1 MNHWKSISLTAL
13 FVLMSVVLNAQEL
26 SEKEQKKLY
35 RQFRKEQKAEE
46 AEQKALT
53 VDWMVRTSRFVLE
66 ADQLRDRRG
75 NTNQVLSMVNFIAV
89 DTTEGV
95 IQVGSNDYVGL
106 NGVGGITV
114 EGPVSDYHFTLRAKS
129 GTYNVSYI
137 LRTSLGTYNVQ
148 MNVFSDG
155 RAEATIG
162 SSWPEKLTYIGN
174 LVPPLSS
181 RVYKGTSY

>member
-1 MNHWKSISLTAL
+1 MNLLKLSILTAV
-13 FVLMSVVLNAQEL
+13 FSIISVAGVSQEL

-46 AEQKALT
+46 AEQKAKT
-53 VDWMVRTSRFVLE
+53 VDWMVRNSRFVLE

-75 NTNQVLSMVNFIAV
+75 NTNQVLSMVNFVAV

-114 EGPVSDYHFTLRAKS
+114 EGPISDYQFTRREKN

-148 MNVFSDG
+148 MNVFSDA
-155 RAEATIG
+155 RAEATIS
-162 SSWPEKLTYIGN
+162 SSWPGKLTYIGS
-174 LVPPLSS
+174 LVPPSAS